1 MWLTKKEVDK
11 IKEKYPNG
19 TRVQLISMIDPWG
32 VPPGTYGTVEEVDDM
47 GQLQMIWDNG
57 SGLALIPDED
67 RFTVVEQNVQNAID
81 IMVVE
86 PMKKPRKETI
96 YNTLEQMQKT
106 VEGYIEMVPL
116 EDNIALICNEDGRLA
131 NLKPNRRVGSSV
143 IMGTFFLTAIGES
156 EDFVSMNEEQLQKY
170 ASKFMELEE
179 HPNEDIYEAIRCM
192 KGM

>member
-67 RFTVVEQNVQNAID
+67 QFTIVEQNVQNAID

-116 EDNIALICNEDGRLA
+116 EDNIVLICNEDGRRA

-143 IMGTFFLTAIGES
+143 IMGTFFLTAIGEN

-170 ASKFMELEE
+170 ASKFTELEE